1 MKTFKTKISFDF
13 DDGQEVNEVEITVP
27 YNLTMNDVINE
38 IHNDHDYLCFDDET
52 DYYGING
59 RTPESLLNHLC
70 DEVHEGEGWSWS
82 GLEMDIDLELD

>member
-1 MKTFKTKISFDF
+1 MFLTYKYYKNKKNEFD
-13 DDGQEVNEVEITVP
+13 N
-27 YNLTMNDVINE
+27 
-38 IHNDHDYLCFDDET
+38 ET